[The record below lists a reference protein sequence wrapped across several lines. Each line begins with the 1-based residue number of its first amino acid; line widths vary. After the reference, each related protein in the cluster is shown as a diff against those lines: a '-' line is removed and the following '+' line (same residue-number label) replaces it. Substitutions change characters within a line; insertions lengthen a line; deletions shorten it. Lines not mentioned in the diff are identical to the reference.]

1 MEKIFSIEG
10 VKVDFTKSDEV
21 TVDGTNY
28 SLEPDNV
35 ADLTNEDYNKVK
47 ISSWK
52 NKGNVK
58 VFNLDEKLNVN
69 FDKIIIS

>member
-52 NKGNVK
+52 NKRNVK

>member
-10 VKVDFTKSDEV
+10 VKVDFTKSNDV
-21 TVDGTNY
+21 TVNGTNY
-28 SLEPDNV
+28 LLEPDNV
-35 ADLTNEDYNKVK
+35 TDLTNEDYKKIK
-47 ISSWK
+47 ISSWR
-52 NKGNVK
+52 NRGSVK